1 MGRQIARRVVLRTRR
16 VRILPARIAVTQLTA
31 AHRVGARSFFLY
43 DCLSRL
49 QKATLVA
56 CSFLRTVTQNTLAGM
71 LACLCQCPSACVH
84 ECVYT
89 LYTSAPV
96 SRQHQ

>member
-1 MGRQIARRVVLRTRR
+1 MGRPIAQRVVLRTRR

-49 QKATLVA
+49 QTGKSHPGCL
-56 CSFLRTVTQNTLAGM
+56 FLFAHCDAKYSGGHARLFVSMSIGM
-71 LACLCQCPSACVH
+71 RA
-84 ECVYT
+84 
-89 LYTSAPV
+89 
-96 SRQHQ
+96 

>member
-49 QKATLVA
+49 QKKSHPGCL
-56 CSFLRTVTQNTLAGM
+56 FLFAHCDAKYSGGHARLFVSMSIGM
-71 LACLCQCPSACVH
+71 RA
-84 ECVYT
+84 
-89 LYTSAPV
+89 
-96 SRQHQ
+96 